1 MAIFDRKYFS
11 MSILSGAAY
20 AINSDYAK
28 ELGVNLNSILVNSN
42 DDPDAGKC
50 GTGVLDFGFA
60 AYVYQDSSN
69 TTIKTIAFRGTDL
82 DRVPPDPLDIAANTD
97 IATNGVA
104 MQQIVDMY
112 NYVSSLRTGVQSQY
126 RLVASAL
133 PPLDNTPC
141 VQALGSL
148 IPGVPPSLV
157 YYSLEL
163 SGTVV
168 GSGVIQPGDTVNLTG
183 HSLGGELAL
192 AASKLFGT
200 SLPEIDAHVLCQQL
214 MLNFAN
220 EYLAAA

>member
-1 MAIFDRKYFS
+1 MTASNS
-11 MSILSGAAY
+11 MLYEMSVLSGAAY
-20 AINSDYAK
+20 AINSGFSDQVGAT
-28 ELGVNLNSILVNSN
+28 LNAHLVQTYDVPN
-42 DDPDAGKC
+42 AGKC
-50 GTGVLDFGFA
+50 GTGILDFGLA
-60 AYVYQDSSN
+60 AYVFQDITN
-69 TTIKTIAFRGTDL
+69 ATIKTIAFRGTDL
-82 DRVPPDPLDIAANTD
+82 DRMPPDPLDIAANMD

-148 IPGVPPSLV
+148 MPGAPPSLV

-168 GSGVIQPGDTVNLTG
+168 GSGVIQDGDNR
-183 HSLGGELAL
+183 
-192 AASKLFGT
+192 
-200 SLPEIDAHVLCQQL
+200 LPWH
-214 MLNFAN
+214 
-220 EYLAAA
+220 